1 MKHSFPSGPCR
12 HRPRPDMPVIR
23 RIGRLSIDEL
33 CAAYNNEDV
42 HTEHVT
48 ALALQLFDHTRAWL
62 GLPLN
67 GRRILNAAGRLHDV
81 GYSVDPVHHVQ
92 SSVQIVLEEGIK
104 GFRKSE
110 RDQIIQIM
118 FRHSGKA
125 YPSGASKHLL
135 QLAAFLRIGDGLD
148 YSHAQTAR
156 IVGIRRAQR
165 TIFVTVRSDAFPQC
179 LAKADRKADLWR
191 AVFPYDIRFVS
202 APIKGGHPDP
212 LVRAN
217 MHAVEAARRLLWIQF
232 KTILANLDGAVAGET
247 SEPLHDLRVAI
258 RRMHSLLRVFRK
270 HLPTEPRRGIEE
282 LLTEISE
289 ELGPVRDL
297 DVWVDLLQSP
307 SAQSSMA
314 RSRLFPAYLR
324 HHQQRRQLV
333 HATVRRALRG
343 PHFASQ
349 RLRINRLLRE
359 ELPRLIKT
367 EPPGSLPKLAAT
379 QFSKALRRALKQ
391 GRFRHSASPKK
402 LHQLRITLRKA
413 RYLAEFFAPVLG
425 ADTARLVRRLR
436 RVERVVALI
445 HDLDM
450 GMQHLAHE
458 GPLPPRALAIYL
470 QQQRE
475 QNLEK
480 LDKMWRRF
488 AAAPL
493 HERVHH
499 ELAAMRDESNA

>member
-1 MKHSFPSGPCR
+1 MPSG
-12 HRPRPDMPVIR
+12 IR
-23 RIGRLSIDEL
+23 RIDRLSIDEL

-48 ALALQLFDHTRAWL
+48 ALALHLFDHTRAWL
-62 GLPLN
+62 GLPLS
-67 GRRILNAAGRLHDV
+67 GRRLLNAAGRLHDV
-81 GYSVDPVHHVQ
+81 GYSVDPVHHVPA
-92 SSVQIVLEEGIK
+92 SVQIVLEDGVK

-125 YPSGASKHLL
+125 YARGAPKRLL

-148 YSHAQTAR
+148 YSHAQTAK
-156 IVGIRRAQR
+156 IVGVRRARR
-165 TIFVTVRSDAFPQC
+165 TIFVTVRNNAFPQC
-179 LAKADRKADLWR
+179 LARADRKADLWR
-191 AVFPYDIRFVS
+191 AVFPYDIQFVA
-202 APIKGGHPDP
+202 APIKGEHHDP

-217 MHAVEAARRLLWIQF
+217 LHVVEAARRLLWIQF

-247 SEPLHDLRVAI
+247 SEPLHDVRVAI
-258 RRMHSLLRVFRK
+258 RRMLSLLRAFRK
-270 HLPTEPRRGIEE
+270 HLPEGPRREIEE
-282 LLTEISE
+282 LLAEISE

-297 DVWVDLLQSP
+297 DVWVDLLQSAP
-307 SAQSSMA
+307 VQSKLA
-314 RSRLFPAYLR
+314 RSRLYPAYLR

-333 HATVRRALRG
+333 HATVRRCLRG

-349 RLRINRLLRE
+349 RLKINRLLRE

-367 EPPGSLPKLAAT
+367 APPGSLPKLAAT
-379 QFSKALRRALKQ
+379 QFGKALRRALKQ
-391 GRFRHSASPKK
+391 GRLRHSASPKK
-402 LHQLRITLRKA
+402 LHQLRIILRKA

-425 ADTARLVRRLR
+425 ADTAKLVKRMR
-436 RVERVVALI
+436 RVERMVARI

-475 QNLEK
+475 QNLGK
-480 LDKMWRRF
+480 LDKVWRRF
-488 AAAPL
+488 AATPL
-493 HERVHH
+493 QQRVHH
-499 ELAAMRDESNA
+499 ELASPRDDSNA